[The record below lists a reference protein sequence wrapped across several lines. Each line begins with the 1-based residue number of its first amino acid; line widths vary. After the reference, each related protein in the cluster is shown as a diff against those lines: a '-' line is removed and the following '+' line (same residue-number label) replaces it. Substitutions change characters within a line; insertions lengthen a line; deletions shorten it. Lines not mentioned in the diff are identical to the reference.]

1 MDIDT
6 TNIDELPIQNN
17 IPVNNDNTEIIEK
30 MPITSNNITLDSK
43 IQINEPSKKQ
53 VKFEENIQEYIDE
66 TPKKI
71 KNKKNNNNNLDLT
84 IEYKIIFLSTVL
96 FFIFIDK
103 KFKVYI
109 INILA
114 QIFGS
119 YLKNDMGNVSNIG
132 IVFYTLFYGIILF
145 GCVKIIDISSI
156 NLSF

>member
-17 IPVNNDNTEIIEK
+17 IPVNNDNAEIVEK
-30 MPITSNNITLDSK
+30 MPITSNNITLDNK

-53 VKFEENIQEYIDE
+53 VKFDENVQEYDDE

-71 KNKKNNNNNLDLT
+71 KNKKNNNNLDLT
-84 IEYKIIFLSTVL
+84 IEYKIIFLSTIL

-119 YLKNDMGNVSNIG
+119 YLKTEMGNISNIG
-132 IVFYTLFYGIILF
+132 TVFYTLFYGIVLF

-156 NLSF
+156 KLSF

>member
-17 IPVNNDNTEIIEK
+17 IPVNNDNAEIVEK
-30 MPITSNNITLDSK
+30 MPITSNNITLDNK
-43 IQINEPSKKQ
+43 IQVNEPSKKQ
-53 VKFEENIQEYIDE
+53 VKFDENVQEYDDE

-71 KNKKNNNNNLDLT
+71 KNKKNNNTLDLT
-84 IEYKIIFLSTVL
+84 IEYKIIFLSTIL

-119 YLKNDMGNVSNIG
+119 YLKTEMGNISNIG
-132 IVFYTLFYGIILF
+132 TVFYTLFYGIVLF

-156 NLSF
+156 KLSF

>member
-17 IPVNNDNTEIIEK
+17 IPVNNDNAEIVEK
-30 MPITSNNITLDSK
+30 MPITSNNITLDNK

-53 VKFEENIQEYIDE
+53 VKFDENVQEYDDD

-71 KNKKNNNNNLDLT
+71 KNKKNNNNLDLT
-84 IEYKIIFLSTVL
+84 IEYKIIFLSTIL

-119 YLKNDMGNVSNIG
+119 YLKTEMGNISNIG
-132 IVFYTLFYGIILF
+132 TVFYTLFYGIVLF

-156 NLSF
+156 KLSF

>member
-17 IPVNNDNTEIIEK
+17 IPVNNDNAEIVEK
-30 MPITSNNITLDSK
+30 MPITSNNITLDNK

-53 VKFEENIQEYIDE
+53 VKFDENVQEYDDE

-71 KNKKNNNNNLDLT
+71 KNKKKNNNLDLT
-84 IEYKIIFLSTVL
+84 IEYKIIFLSTIL

-119 YLKNDMGNVSNIG
+119 YLKTEMGNISNIG
-132 IVFYTLFYGIILF
+132 TVFYTLFYGIVLF

-156 NLSF
+156 KLSF